1 MFGHALI
8 ATDDPANYPDAE
20 RVLRTAVGRDRFN
33 PFAWYQL
40 GVVYAALGD
49 EPRARLASAEQLV
62 TQRNYPQA
70 LPRAQAALVGL
81 PEGQPDWHRAADI
94 SFSAPASPEQIRA
107 WPDRTRQSR
116 C

>member
-8 ATDDPANYPDAE
+8 ATDDPANYPEAE

-49 EPRARLASAEQLV
+49 APRARLASAAQQLM
-62 TQRNYPQA
+62 QRNYPQA
-70 LPRAQAALVGL
+70 LRRAQAAMVGM
-81 PEGQPDWHRAADI
+81 PEGTTDWLRAQDI
-94 SFSAPASPEQIRA
+94 SYTAPPAQHGSATGRE
-107 WPDRTRQSR
+107 
-116 C
+116 

>member
-8 ATDDPANYPDAE
+8 ATDDPANYPEAE

-49 EPRARLASAEQLV
+49 EPRARLASAEQQV
-62 TQRNYPQA
+62 MQRNYPQA
-70 LPRAQAALVGL
+70 MRSAQAAMNGL
-81 PEGQPDWHRAADI
+81 PEGTSDWI
-94 SFSAPASPEQIRA
+94 SAQLGRGA
-107 WPDRTRQSR
+107 WRERV
-116 C
+116 CL